1 MAESHDSDRDTFTRI
16 LVAIAANDAE
26 PQLTRSEID
35 QLADELIEWE
45 HQLRYEFRRA
55 AIADQ
60 IARLSRVEIEAR
72 LAAQLAPMACCT
84 QVAAGNATDP
94 SSLTDDDL
102 RAQLVEAETFG
113 DRMAA

>member
-16 LVAIAANDAE
+16 LVAIAANDVE

-72 LAAQLAPMACCT
+72 LAAQLAPTACCT
-84 QVAAGNATDP
+84 QVAAGNALDP

-102 RAQLVEAETFG
+102 RAQLVEAEAFTE
-113 DRMAA
+113 RMAA